1 MNIKEKIGDYS
12 CIISNGD
19 RVYKGVKR
27 GVADLFGLLQED
39 ASLLDGADVIDK
51 VIGKGAA
58 ALLITGK
65 VSRVFTPLI
74 SEGALRMLKS
84 AGIAVAYDEKVPVI
98 LNRNKNGMCPLESRC
113 LDTDDAGELLPVIA
127 AFRTEMQQKMNNNK

>member
-84 AGIAVAYDEKVPVI
+84 AGYNIVRV
-98 LNRNKNGMCPLESRC
+98 
-113 LDTDDAGELLPVIA
+113 
-127 AFRTEMQQKMNNNK
+127 